1 MGLGLV
7 PHLCGREAQLRP
19 SECLRGLSEGHHP
32 VPVRVEVGEQLV
44 DLQAWYTRMMS
55 SATSVHGAY
64 RHSSVLVTCRSAA
77 RRELYKVRSTER
89 CHEP

>member
-7 PHLCGREAQLRP
+7 PHLCGREAQVRP

-44 DLQAWYTRMMS
+44 DLPAQYTRMIS

-64 RHSSVLVTCRSAA
+64 SHSSVLVTCRSAA
-77 RRELYKVRSTER
+77 RSELYKVRSTER